1 MAEEI
6 KENANFITLLL
17 SLSTAAMQQLGKIPS
32 PLTGKIE
39 RSLEQAKVTIDMLE
53 MIKDKTRGNLTP
65 REERLLS
72 NSLAD
77 LQLNY
82 VDEINKSSETE
93 IKEEPKK
100 EELKH

>member
-6 KENANFITLLL
+6 KENPNFITLIF
-17 SLSTAAMQQLGKIPS
+17 SLSTATMQQLGKIPS
-32 PLTGKIE
+32 PLSGKIE
-39 RSLEQAKVTIDMLE
+39 RNLEQAKLTIDMLE
-53 MIKDKTRGNLTP
+53 MLKEKTKGNLTP
-65 REERLLS
+65 REDRLLS

-82 VDEINKSSETE
+82 VDEVNKSSPASDTEET
-93 IKEEPKK
+93 K

>member
-6 KENANFITLLL
+6 KESANFITLIL
-17 SLSTAAMQQLGKIPS
+17 SLSTAAMNQLGKIPS

-39 RSLEQAKVTIDMLE
+39 RSLEQAKLTIDMLE

-82 VDEINKSSETE
+82 VDELNKSSETG
-93 IKEEPKK
+93 KEEVKK